1 MKSIEREHWWQERAR
16 WIRSRPSAAGLELL
30 AAAVLRGSSVVRVRR
45 LGGGLATATSVV
57 TLSSPRGKTFD
68 VVMKRFPRPRDPYAE
83 NEWKRLRYARRLR
96 VPTPEPIA
104 FDKQGEWF
112 GVPTIVMSK
121 LPGRPGVS
129 PTDFVS
135 WLEEFASV
143 QATIHSASTGRVPS
157 YLRGRDLKAQFVTD
171 LPLSPVVQAAVR
183 YIDKRFDRARESD
196 LVVGH
201 GDAHPGNVLW
211 SRGRISGVTD
221 WHHLGIYPRGHEV
234 AYSRADIA
242 VLVGRRYADAYL
254 DIYERTTG
262 ARVRD
267 LQMWDLRQGLAA
279 LRFGPLWAIAYG
291 EQGSALTPSLARRRA
306 LAFLRSVL
314 KTI

>member
-1 MKSIEREHWWQERAR
+1 
-16 WIRSRPSAAGLELL
+16 
-30 AAAVLRGSSVVRVRR
+30 
-45 LGGGLATATSVV
+45 
-57 TLSSPRGKTFD
+57 
-68 VVMKRFPRPRDPYAE
+68 
-83 NEWKRLRYARRLR
+83 
-96 VPTPEPIA
+96 
-104 FDKQGEWF
+104 
-112 GVPTIVMSK
+112 
-121 LPGRPGVS
+121 
-129 PTDFVS
+129 
-135 WLEEFASV
+135 
-143 QATIHSASTGRVPS
+143 
-157 YLRGRDLKAQFVTD
+157 LKAQFVTD